1 MMKKLT
7 LILSTLALIT
17 GLSSVRAETIEHNLL
32 PGKPFEGTTIN
43 ILSVVTPQFDG
54 LMLRDDEFTGGL

>member
-7 LILSTLALIT
+7 LILSALALIT

-32 PGKPFEGTTIN
+32 PGKPFEGTTNQYPFGCYSSIRW
-43 ILSVVTPQFDG
+43 LDAA
-54 LMLRDDEFTGGL
+54 